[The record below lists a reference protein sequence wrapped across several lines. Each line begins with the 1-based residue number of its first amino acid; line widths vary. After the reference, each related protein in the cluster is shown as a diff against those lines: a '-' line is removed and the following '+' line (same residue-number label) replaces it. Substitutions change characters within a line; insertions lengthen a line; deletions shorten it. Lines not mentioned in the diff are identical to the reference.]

1 MDEIVERPVHAVVTP
16 DAGGYGSI
24 PMLKPPTWEW
34 HIAVY
39 FFLGGA
45 SAGSFLFASLAELFG
60 HGRFSAFSRN
70 GYRAA
75 FAAFLPCPGLLIAD
89 LGRPERFLH
98 MLRVFKPSS
107 PMNLGSWTLA
117 VYSLVLAR
125 KALGGRS
132 RAGALSVL
140 GSGLAVTMC
149 SYPGVLL
156 GTTSNP
162 LWSSGRLLGGLLA
175 SSSLHSGA
183 ALAQLV
189 HSAAGSADP
198 STRIL
203 HRVER
208 LAAVCQGILAVLF
221 VIESGTAARPLLRG
235 RHAST
240 FWLGAIAPMLLPA
253 GVRRS
258 KRGKSGRSVLLPLLA
273 LAGGLAL
280 KWAVTHAG
288 REAVKKGD
296 GALIPG

>member
-1 MDEIVERPVHAVVTP
+1 MDEIVERPGDAMATP

-117 VYSLVLAR
+117 AYSLVLAS

-132 RAGALSVL
+132 RPGVLSVL

-162 LWSSGRLLGGLLA
+162 LWSSGRLL
-175 SSSLHSGA
+175 
-183 ALAQLV
+183 
-189 HSAAGSADP
+189 
-198 STRIL
+198 
-203 HRVER
+203 
-208 LAAVCQGILAVLF
+208 
-221 VIESGTAARPLLRG
+221 
-235 RHAST
+235 
-240 FWLGAIAPMLLPA
+240 APIFH
-253 GVRRS
+253 G
-258 KRGKSGRSVLLPLLA
+258 
-273 LAGGLAL
+273 
-280 KWAVTHAG
+280 
-288 REAVKKGD
+288 
-296 GALIPG
+296 